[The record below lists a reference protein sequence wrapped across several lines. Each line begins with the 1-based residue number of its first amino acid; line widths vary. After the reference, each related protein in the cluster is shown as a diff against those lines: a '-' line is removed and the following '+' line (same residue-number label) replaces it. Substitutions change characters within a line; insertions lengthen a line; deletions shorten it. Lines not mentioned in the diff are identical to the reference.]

1 MEKQDFEKLIKFGY
15 ITNVVAR
22 GLLHNEEELS
32 KLTLNDLYKKG
43 YVTVAGLDGL
53 FSDEESTKAPIV
65 ETTAEPIVETTKA
78 PAKNVKETTKAPIVE
93 TTEEP
98 EVKDIVVDE
107 GDDE

>member
-1 MEKQDFEKLIKFGY
+1 MKKQDFEKLIKFGY

-53 FSDEESTKAPIV
+53 FGDEESTKAPIV
-65 ETTAEPIVETTKA
+65 ETTEEPVETTKA
-78 PAKNVKETTKAPIVE
+78 PVKNVKETTKAPIVE